1 MPDRFIQNFNQLAT
15 SESRKVVLELME
27 TAYDAIQ
34 PHNALKRNVSL
45 DGSTLNISTKQ
56 FNLDDFER
64 VYLVGFGKGSAGIA
78 SLIENILGE
87 RLTGGW
93 VIDASEAPLQKIAF
107 TLGNHPLPSQA
118 NLDFTKYIIDNLSS
132 LTEKDLVIVLTCG
145 GGSAMFEYPVSL
157 DLDGIIGVNKALLKS
172 GATIS
177 EMNAVRKHVSQ
188 VKGGGLAKVLFPATI
203 ANLLFSDVPGND
215 LAVIASGP
223 TVKDPST
230 IEDALIVFEKYN
242 LAEKTGLTREAFTET
257 PKDDKYFAKLHNLLI
272 LSNRTAL
279 EAMQQKAEDL
289 GYAAEIFSD
298 KFQGEAKLAGAT
310 LLEAAK
316 PGSILLAGGETTVTI
331 EGEAG
336 EGGRNQEVVLGVL
349 SRLQAGDVLTSF
361 ASDGWDNTPVAGAL
375 GDESTISKA
384 AEHDIKPDDYLQRH
398 DSLAFFTTVADT
410 VQTGR
415 LASNVADL
423 YIVLKGKSKKD

>member
-1 MPDRFIQNFNQLAT
+1 
-15 SESRKVVLELME
+15 ME